1 MEAQGK
7 RHLELGTVLDGRYI
21 IEEILGEGGFGVTY
35 RAENQRVGISV
46 AMKEFAVQDQK
57 ARDKILN
64 EAHILGDLVNLDNIA
79 KVIDYFEEDGA
90 AYIVMEYVEGKT
102 LKQYVKENGKIDA
115 EEIFRMMMPL
125 METLGKIHKKE
136 VLHRDI
142 SSDNIMVMS
151 DGSLKLIDFG
161 AAKANSVVAEAT
173 YSIVLKQVTL
183 L

>member
-1 MEAQGK
+1 M
-7 RHLELGTVLDGRYI
+7 
-21 IEEILGEGGFGVTY
+21 
-35 RAENQRVGISV
+35 GISV

-115 EEIFRMMMPL
+115 EEIF
-125 METLGKIHKKE
+125 
-136 VLHRDI
+136 
-142 SSDNIMVMS
+142 SDDDAVDGNI
-151 DGSLKLIDFG
+151 GE
-161 AAKANSVVAEAT
+161 NP
-173 YSIVLKQVTL
+173 
-183 L
+183 